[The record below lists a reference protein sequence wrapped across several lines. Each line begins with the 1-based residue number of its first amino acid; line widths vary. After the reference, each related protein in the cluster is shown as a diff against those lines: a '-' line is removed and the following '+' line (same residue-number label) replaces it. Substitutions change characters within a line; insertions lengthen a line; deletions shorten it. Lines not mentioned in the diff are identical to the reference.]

1 MVVGCSETI
10 NLFTELDAYPI
21 PNVVKMV
28 QEISQ
33 YQYFST
39 FDLKSVYHQV
49 PIKEEDC
56 KYTVFEIDGQ
66 LWEFTRIPFSV
77 SNGVSAFQLL
87 AR

>member
-33 YQYFST
+33 YQYFSN

-49 PIKEEDC
+49 PIKEEVHRLRD
-56 KYTVFEIDGQ
+56 
-66 LWEFTRIPFSV
+66 
-77 SNGVSAFQLL
+77 
-87 AR
+87 